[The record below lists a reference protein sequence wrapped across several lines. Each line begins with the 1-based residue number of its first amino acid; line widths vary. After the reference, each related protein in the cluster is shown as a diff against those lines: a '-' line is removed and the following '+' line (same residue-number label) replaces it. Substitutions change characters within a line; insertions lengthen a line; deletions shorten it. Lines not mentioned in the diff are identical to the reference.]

1 MEIYEAKQIIEEVV
15 GRPLPEIFEILE
27 ALWREAYETGY
38 EGGYA
43 DAQEHVGEWHKPYG
57 Y

>member
-1 MEIYEAKQIIEEVV
+1 MEIYEAKRIIEEVV
-15 GRPLPEIFEILE
+15 GRPLPEIFEVLE